1 MPQRMEEALNSLFTL
16 RPADLYGELVARGGE
31 AAGGKLPPP
40 APAPPEGQPSLG
52 GVSGAGGGSPR
63 RAGAFLAPLQRGRG
77 TAWRGKAAVWRCPRH
92 PWVLAVPGL
101 PVAPSQVPG
110 VGAGLRTCPRA
121 RGGAGCR
128 PQGFGEPRG

>member
-63 RAGAFLAPLQRGRG
+63 RAGAFVALLQRGRG
-77 TAWRGKAAVWRCPRH
+77 TAWRGRRPCGAA
-92 PWVLAVPGL
+92 PGTRGCS
-101 PVAPSQVPG
+101 PY
-110 VGAGLRTCPRA
+110 RA
-121 RGGAGCR
+121 F
-128 PQGFGEPRG
+128 P